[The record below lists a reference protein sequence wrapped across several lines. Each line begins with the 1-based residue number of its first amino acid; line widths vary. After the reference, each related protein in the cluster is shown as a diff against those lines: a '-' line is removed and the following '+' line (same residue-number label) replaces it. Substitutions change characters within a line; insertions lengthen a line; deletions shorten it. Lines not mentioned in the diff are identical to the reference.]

1 MRIQHL
7 LTRWQSLS
15 RVQEAKLPLHA
26 EISHHD
32 AARLSA
38 LADMYSGGNIN
49 TVLNDLLHVAL
60 DELEEAFPYMNGPRQ
75 VGEDEFDNPL
85 YEDIG
90 PTPRF
95 LALTQ
100 KHMKALQTGKN
111 PPSIA

>member
-15 RVQEAKLPLHA
+15 RAQEAKLPLHA
-26 EISHHD
+26 EIGLHD
-32 AARLSA
+32 AARLRA
-38 LADMYSGGNIN
+38 LADMYSGGDIN
-49 TVLNDLLHVAL
+49 AVLNDLLRVAL
-60 DELEEAFPYMNGPRQ
+60 DELEEALPYTNGPRQ
-75 VGEDEFDNPL
+75 VGEDEFNNPL

-100 KHMKALQTGKN
+100 KHMKAMKITKQ